1 MREIFAEEAR
11 DRNYEE
17 NKADIISELSNKMD
31 RNRTEFQKIIAY
43 VTKMEH
49 QNGKVLQLL
58 KEIQGGN
65 EQMKDPNIN
74 EKMQFSEFINSVFS

>member
-17 NKADIISELSNKMD
+17 NKADIISELSNNMD
-31 RNRTEFQKIIAY
+31 RNHIDH
-43 VTKMEH
+43 VTKME
-49 QNGKVLQLL
+49 QVLQLL

-65 EQMKDPNIN
+65 EQMKRPNMN
-74 EKMQFSEFINSVFS
+74 EKMYSEKDVSVIQSFHRLQF

>member
-17 NKADIISELSNKMD
+17 NKADIISELSSNMD
-31 RNRTEFQKIIAY
+31 RNHVDH
-43 VTKMEH
+43 VTKME
-49 QNGKVLQLL
+49 QVLQLL

-65 EQMKDPNIN
+65 EQMKRPNMN
-74 EKMQFSEFINSVFS
+74 EKMYSEKDISVIQSFHRLQF